1 MTLQKLSH
9 QRKKQLKL
17 LMIEKAKER
26 LKEDAAR
33 KAQVKKEVL
42 AERVTPLPNL
52 NSMSDNEI
60 KEFLREVHNLIG
72 KSDEGRY
79 DMMIKVMKADREI
92 DELNQ
97 RIDDFRGKFKR
108 PPLRKVKLSAD
119 QMLKALLGN
128 KHKVTMDLRGNLR
141 STKDAPDV
149 EPGKRRKSVFIDKV
163 DANQMDNLRQK
174 EATIQEDD
182 E

>member
-1 MTLQKLSH
+1 MNDS
-9 QRKKQLKL
+9 
-17 LMIEKAKER
+17 
-26 LKEDAAR
+26 
-33 KAQVKKEVL
+33 
-42 AERVTPLPNL
+42 
-52 NSMSDNEI
+52 EI
-60 KEFLREVHNLIG
+60 KDFLRQLNDQIA

-92 DELNQ
+92 EELNQ

-141 STKDAPDV
+141 STKDIKDSKKEDREESQAT
-149 EPGKRRKSVFIDKV
+149 
-163 DANQMDNLRQK
+163 
-174 EATIQEDD
+174 EATEN
-182 E
+182 